1 MSPEFVFRIQSPLGA
16 DHEGKQEV
24 STTLS
29 AYLTVANN
37 LSQWQSIT
45 AKTPAV
51 QTATQYFQQ
60 SIGSVTSA
68 QQLVNNPRL
77 FDYAM
82 TAFGLGDMTYAKGLM
97 EKVLQQGVT
106 SSTALANTL
115 NNPNIL
121 AFAKAFDFADNGSA
135 TTSSSSLVS
144 QVVNKYIENAL
155 ETSQGQQDP
164 GVQLALYFQANAPSV
179 TNVYGILADK
189 NLLTVVQTALGIS
202 PMTGLEPIDTQAQM
216 LESKLNLSDFQNPT
230 KLQNFIERF
239 AAEYDANNNSPGAT
253 TGGSST
259 TPLTTAS
266 LFQTAPSNS
275 YGVIDIDPAT
285 LLSADNTNSSLLS

>member
-1 MSPEFVFRIQSPLGA
+1 M
-16 DHEGKQEV
+16 

-29 AYLTVANN
+29 GYLTVANN
-37 LSQWQSIT
+37 LSQWQTIT

-51 QTATQYFQQ
+51 QTATQYFENN
-60 SIGSVTSA
+60 IGGATSA

-82 TAFGLGDMTYAKGLM
+82 TAFGLSDMTYAKGLM

-115 NNPNIL
+115 DNTNIY
-121 AFAKAFDFADNGSA
+121 AFAKAFDFVDNGSA
-135 TTSSSSLVS
+135 TTSSSSLVD
-144 QVVNKYIENAL
+144 QVVNKYIENSL

-164 GVQLALYFQANAPSV
+164 GVQLALYFQANAPGVTSV
-179 TNVYGILADK
+179 YQILADK
-189 NLLTVVQTALGIS
+189 NLLSVVQTALGIS

-216 LESKLNLSDFQNPT
+216 LTSKLNLSDFQNPT

-239 AAEYDANNNSPGAT
+239 CAEYDANNNTPGAT
-253 TGGSST
+253 TSSSST
-259 TPLTTAS
+259 TTLTTAS
-266 LFQTAPSNS
+266 LFQTASIAGS
-275 YGVIDIDPAT
+275 GIIGIDPST
-285 LLSADNTNSSLLS
+285 LLSAANNRSSLFL